1 MLMNKK
7 SIFKK
12 ANVFAEYAIL
22 IFLIVAVI
30 SGVSYFLKRSIQ
42 ERVRMET
49 LEHIEGGGLYSGHG
63 LEWGSSIT
71 FSSSDSSLEKN
82 EEFGGNM
89 AVTAESQMGQ
99 TTLQAPVPSIKGWSV
114 MEHKGSAL
122 SVQDAPTAAPA
133 PSYPSLEY
141 KDWQDQGWPL
151 H

>member
-1 MLMNKK
+1 MNKK

-22 IFLIVAVI
+22 IFIIVAVI

-42 ERVRMET
+42 ARVQQET

-71 FSSSDSSLEKN
+71 FSRSESELEKN

-89 AVTAESQMGQ
+89 AVTAQSEMGQ
-99 TTLQAPVPSIKGWSV
+99 ATLQAPVPSIQGWSV
-114 MEHKGSAL
+114 MEHKGSTL
-122 SVQDAPTAAPA
+122 SVQDAPSAATVPD
-133 PSYPSLEY
+133 YPSLEY
-141 KDWQDQGWPL
+141 KDWKDTKVWL
-151 H
+151 VS